1 MIMRKLLPYLKPYRK
16 ECILAPLF
24 KMLEAVFELFV
35 PLVVADLIDRGIP
48 SGDSALIWSLAFRL
62 FLLAVIGMGFS
73 ITAQYFAARAAS
85 GFGTDLR
92 QAVFDHIYDLSFL
105 DLDRQGISTL
115 ITRQT
120 VDVNQTQ
127 NMLNMTLRLLLR
139 SPFIVG
145 GAWIMAA
152 TVDLRLSLV
161 FAVVIPALSLIV
173 ALILKLTLPRF
184 RQNQKKLDRLML
196 LTRENLSGV
205 RVIRAFGREAQE
217 EAQFQKENAALNRM
231 QKSAGALSALTNP
244 LTYAIVN
251 AGTVAIL
258 YFGGLRVQLGDLT
271 QGQTVAIVNYMAQIL
286 VELIKLA
293 NLIVL
298 LSRGL
303 ASASRLSEVLTLT
316 PSQETC
322 EKPKAFR
329 ETDERVC
336 FRHVAASYEA
346 GGELVLKDISFSAS
360 SGEVIGIIGA
370 TASGK
375 STLVSLIPRF
385 YDVCGGQVLVNGV
398 DVRECDQRELRSRIG
413 FVFQKA
419 SLLKG
424 TVRENLCRASD
435 NLPDARLWE
444 ALEAAQAAD
453 FIREK
458 EGALDYYISQNGRNL
473 SGGQRQ
479 RLSIARA
486 LVHRPSIL
494 ILDDASSALD
504 FATEARLRRS
514 LLSLS
519 YHPTVFLVSQR
530 TSSLITCDR
539 ILVMEEG
546 RVIAQGTHDE
556 LLLTCPLYRDIH
568 ASSMGEKPEAFSG
581 KEGFSHA

>member
-1 MIMRKLLPYLKPYRK
+1 MRKLLPYLKPYRK

-92 QAVFDHIYDLSFL
+92 QAVFGHIYDLSFL

-173 ALILKLTLPRF
+173 ALIMKLTLPRF

-316 PSQETC
+316 PSQKTC

-336 FRHVAASYEA
+336 FRNVAASYEA

-546 RVIAQGTHDE
+546 RVIAQGTHGE

>member
-1 MIMRKLLPYLKPYRK
+1 MRKLLPYLKPYRK

-173 ALILKLTLPRF
+173 ALIMKLTLPRF
-184 RQNQKKLDRLML
+184 RQNQKKLDQLML

-322 EKPKAFR
+322 EKPKTFR

-336 FRHVAASYEA
+336 FRNVAASYEA

-444 ALEAAQAAD
+444 ALEAA
-453 FIREK
+453 
-458 EGALDYYISQNGRNL
+458 
-473 SGGQRQ
+473 
-479 RLSIARA
+479 
-486 LVHRPSIL
+486 
-494 ILDDASSALD
+494 
-504 FATEARLRRS
+504 
-514 LLSLS
+514 
-519 YHPTVFLVSQR
+519 
-530 TSSLITCDR
+530 
-539 ILVMEEG
+539 
-546 RVIAQGTHDE
+546 
-556 LLLTCPLYRDIH
+556 
-568 ASSMGEKPEAFSG
+568 
-581 KEGFSHA
+581 

>member
-173 ALILKLTLPRF
+173 ALIMKLTLPRF

-298 LSRGL
+298 LSRGM

-322 EKPKAFR
+322 EKPTAFR

-336 FRHVAASYEA
+336 FRNVAASYEA

-385 YDVCGGQVLVNGV
+385 YDVCEGQVLVNGV